1 MNHKNIY
8 DKIINNAKNRVIVGY
23 SEKHHIIPKCLGG
36 TNSKT
41 NIVRL
46 TAKEHYICHK
56 LLCEIHPNENKLKWA
71 FWRMCNIGEHK
82 NQNRNYK
89 VTSTEYQRIK
99 TEISKIQSERV
110 KKYSKELRNLI
121 SKKGSETK
129 KGKPSGKKGISN
141 PKHSEWMKNNNPFK
155 GKTHSNEHKQKLKVI
170 NSKPKTE
177 EHKRKISETLKGNKP
192 GNMRQ
197 IIIYGVT
204 YESLSEAE
212 RQLLLPLSTIK
223 NRLKSNIKKF
233 INWNYEYIYTQRWY
247 CF

>member
-46 TAKEHYICHK
+46 TAKEHYVCHK
-56 LLCEIHPNENKLKWA
+56 LLCEIYPNENKLKWA

-82 NQNRNYK
+82 NQIRNYK

-129 KGKPSGKKGISN
+129 RGKPSGKKGISN

-170 NSKPKTE
+170 NSKPKSE

-192 GNMRQ
+192 SNMRQ
-197 IIIYGVT
+197 IIIDGVT
-204 YESLSEAE
+204 YESLSEAA

-223 NRLKSNIKKF
+223 NRLKSNSKKF
-233 INWNYEYIYTQRWY
+233 INWNYE
-247 CF
+247 

>member
-1 MNHKNIY
+1 M
-8 DKIINNAKNRVIVGY
+8 GY

-204 YESLSEAE
+204 YESLSEAA

-223 NRLKSNIKKF
+223 NRLKSNSKKF
-233 INWNYEYIYTQRWY
+233 INWNYE
-247 CF
+247 

>member
-1 MNHKNIY
+1 MKYEKIY
-8 DKIINNAKNRVIVGY
+8 NQIIERAKSRTVEGY
-23 SEKHHIIPKCLGG
+23 TEKHHIIPKCLGG
-36 TNSKT
+36 TNDKT
-41 NIVRL
+41 NIVKL
-46 TAKEHYICHK
+46 YAKEHYICHK
-56 LLCEIHPNENKLKWA
+56 LLCEIHPNETKLKWA

-82 NQNRNYK
+82 NQIRSYK
-89 VTSTEYQRIK
+89 ITSVEYQRIK

-110 KKYSKELRNLI
+110 KNYSKELRNII

-129 KGKPSGKKGISN
+129 RGKPSGKKGISN

-197 IIIYGVT
+197 IIIDGVI
-204 YESLSEAE
+204 YESLSEAS

-223 NRLKSNIKKF
+223 NRLKSNSKKF
-233 INWNYEYIYTQRWY
+233 INWNYE
-247 CF
+247 